1 MILNK
6 TLLLRLMSLLLFAVN
21 LSSCLNMQNRLLKWP
36 LSKEKMLR
44 WYG

>member
-1 MILNK
+1 
-6 TLLLRLMSLLLFAVN
+6 MSLLLFAVN